1 MNSGD
6 YMLASNQVRHEPIA
20 IIGMS
25 CRLPGAQGV
34 EAFWNLLC
42 EGKDA
47 VTEVPPDRFDVS
59 AVYDPQPAVPGKLV
73 TRWGGFLKDADR
85 FDSNFF
91 GISPREA
98 AAMDPQQRLFLEA
111 AWEALEDAGQL
122 PLDLAGS
129 DTGVF
134 VGIMTSDYDDLQYYR
149 TDRTTIDLYAT
160 TGGYRSVVPGRLSF
174 LLDFR
179 GPSMAVDTGCSSS
192 LVAIHLACQSILT
205 GECTLALAGGTNLV
219 LLPERSMGFSRAEM
233 LSPDGHCKFAD
244 ARADGFVRSEGV
256 GIVALKTLSLAQE
269 HHDPIYAVI
278 LGSAVNN
285 DGSSS
290 GSMATPGRSSQ
301 EQLLRLAYKR
311 AGVSPGS
318 VAYVEAHGT
327 GTSVGDPIEVGAL
340 STVLSENRAPGQPCL
355 IGSVKSNIGHA
366 EAAAGVAGLIK
377 TALLLRNGKVPPTIH
392 VKNLNANIPWQ
403 AGQLVVPHELM
414 SLPACHRP
422 IVAGVNSFGIAGTNA
437 HVVLQEVTPVSY
449 DEQQDQPAKGP
460 QLLTLSAASPES
472 LRALAAK
479 YQDYVREK
487 AGAISLSDLCYTRN
501 VRRTHHDHRLALAVR
516 SLEEIDEILGSFLA
530 GEASPGMSS
539 GQVPPE
545 KQKLVF
551 VFPGHG
557 SQWLGM
563 GQELFRNQRVFRE
576 KMEECD
582 AAFRRHVNW
591 SLVDEL
597 NATEVYSRLNDIDV
611 VQHVLFSI
619 GVSLSAL
626 WRSWGISPDAVIG
639 HSMGEVAAAHI
650 AGILGLADA
659 VRIMYARGHC
669 LKRKAGLGAMAV
681 IDLPSSDVEPLL
693 SRYNGEL
700 VIAGSNTRG
709 SSVVSGSGAAIEQIL
724 LQLQARSIFTRKVRI
739 DYASHSPQ
747 MDDVCGELLQEIRE
761 ITPHPPSIPLYST
774 VLGGQ
779 SSTAF
784 GDASHW
790 IKNLRQPVRFGQA
803 VEALLQ
809 DGYRHFLELSPHP
822 ILLGAIQQA
831 FHDTGREGRIIPS
844 LRRHEEDQEMLL
856 NSLGML
862 YTLGHAIDWTRIL
875 PNGHRC
881 TCIQLPAYAW
891 HSERFWRDDAY
902 LESRLTTASNETEPL
917 HQAKPAPDVTEPP
930 PPKRALS
937 RDDLLKVSE
946 AEQKILL
953 QSYLAN
959 NLGRILRQSASK
971 LDVNRPLI
979 KLGIDSLMAV
989 ELRNRINVD
998 LEVLLPILKI
1008 ITARSIMQLVAQV
1021 LAQIT
1026 ARAGPGDSQAEKVA
1040 ETTTKQPSVQ
1050 V

>member
-1 MNSGD
+1 
-6 YMLASNQVRHEPIA
+6 
-20 IIGMS
+20 
-25 CRLPGAQGV
+25 
-34 EAFWNLLC
+34 
-42 EGKDA
+42 
-47 VTEVPPDRFDVS
+47 
-59 AVYDPQPAVPGKLV
+59 
-73 TRWGGFLKDADR
+73 
-85 FDSNFF
+85 
-91 GISPREA
+91 
-98 AAMDPQQRLFLEA
+98 MDPQQRLFLEA

-134 VGIMTSDYDDLQYYR
+134 AGIMTSDYDDLQYYR
-149 TDRTTIDLYAT
+149 TDRATIDLYAT

-174 LLDFR
+174 LLDLR

-233 LSPDGHCKFAD
+233 LSPDGRCKFAD

-256 GIVALKTLSLAQE
+256 GIVVLKALSLAQE

-377 TALLLRNGKVPPTIH
+377 TALVLRKRKVPPTIH
-392 VKNLNANIPWQ
+392 VKELNANIPWQ
-403 AGQLVVPHELM
+403 VGQLVVPQELTPV
-414 SLPACHRP
+414 PAYRKP
-422 IVAGVNSFGIAGTNA
+422 IIAGVNSFGIAGTNA
-437 HVVLQEVTPVSY
+437 HVVLQEVTPDS
-449 DEQQDQPAKGP
+449 DGEQQDRAAKGP

-472 LRALAAK
+472 LRALAAR
-479 YQDYVREK
+479 YQGFMREN

-501 VRRTHHDHRLALAVR
+501 VRRTHHDHRLALAVN
-516 SLEEIDEILGSFLA
+516 SLEEIDEGLGTFLA

-539 GQVPPE
+539 GQVSPE

-551 VFPGHG
+551 VLSGHG
-557 SQWLGM
+557 SQWFGM
-563 GQELFRNQRVFRE
+563 GQELFRHQRVFRE

-597 NATEVYSRLNDIDV
+597 NTTEAYSRINDIDV
-611 VQHVLFSI
+611 VQHVLFSM
-619 GVSLSAL
+619 GVSLSAV

-650 AGILGLADA
+650 AGILSLADA
-659 VRIMYARGHC
+659 VKIMYARGHL

-681 IDLPSSDVEPLL
+681 IDLPSSDVERLL
-693 SRYNGEL
+693 GCYNYEL

-709 SSVVSGSGAAIEQIL
+709 SSVVSGSSAAIEQIL
-724 LQLQARSIFTRKVRI
+724 LHLQARSIFARKVRI

-747 MDDVCGELLQEIRE
+747 MDDVCGELLQQIRG
-761 ITPHPPSIPLYST
+761 ISAQAPSIPLYST
-774 VLGGQ
+774 VLGGV
-779 SSTAF
+779 SNAAV
-784 GDASHW
+784 GDANHW
-790 IKNLRQPVRFGQA
+790 INNLRQPVRFGQA

-831 FHDTGREGRIIPS
+831 FHDTWREGRIIPS
-844 LRRHEEDQEMLL
+844 LRRQEEEQRMLL
-856 NSLGML
+856 SSLGML
-862 YTLGHAIDWTRIL
+862 YTLGHAIDWQQIL
-875 PNGHRC
+875 PDGHRC
-881 TCIQLPAYAW
+881 RCIHLPEYTW
-891 HSERFWRDDAY
+891 HSERFWRDDAHWDSHISITA
-902 LESRLTTASNETEPL
+902 LNKTESLRQSDPT
-917 HQAKPAPDVTEPP
+917 PDVAESLPP
-930 PPKRALS
+930 TRALA

-959 NLGRILRQSASK
+959 NLGRILRQSPSK

-989 ELRNRINVD
+989 ELRNRMIVD
-998 LEVLLPILKI
+998 LEVTLPILKI
-1008 ITARSIMQLVAQV
+1008 ITARSIVQLVAQV
-1021 LAQIT
+1021 LIHLAPRIG
-1026 ARAGPGDSQAEKVA
+1026 AAGDSQAEKA
-1040 ETTTKQPSVQ
+1040 AGTTISQPPVQ
-1050 V
+1050 A